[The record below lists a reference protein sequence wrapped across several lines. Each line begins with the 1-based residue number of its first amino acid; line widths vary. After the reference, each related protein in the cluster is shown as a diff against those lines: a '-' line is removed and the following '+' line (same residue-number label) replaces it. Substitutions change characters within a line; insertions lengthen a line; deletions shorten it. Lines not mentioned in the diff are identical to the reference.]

1 MSRLNRSDSD
11 DEPLVSDGAREM
23 RENFDSLGRRVTQLS
38 AQNAIAMKCSGVN
51 IGLVSCVAVSVF
63 LVAMQLSGVKSALVN
78 GGFATLGEETYGPPP
93 MRMDAHCPTSVVT
106 PPKQCAQPVVCTA
119 DAGCP
124 GHILVTGGAGY
135 IGSHTTLHL
144 LEAGYHV
151 TVIDNLIN
159 SSPDSLKRVEALT
172 KKGDHLRLI
181 LADIRDGAGL
191 EHVFRTCGAFDA
203 VIHFAGLKAVGES
216 VSMPIGYYDNNV
228 QGTLNLVKYMRKYNV
243 RSIIFSS
250 SATVYGSGT
259 PPFAEDATIGVG
271 ITNPYGQTKYAIERI
286 LDAVPFAAD
295 GKKWSIIKLR
305 YFNPVGAHPSGL
317 IGEQPSGVPNNLM
330 PYVAQTAIGIR
341 DHVTVYGDDWPNT
354 KDGTGERDYIHV
366 MDLAAGHLKALE
378 YMKKEGAPMIDVF
391 NLGTGEGNSVLEMI
405 HAFEK
410 ACDCKVNYKVGPR
423 RPGDVAQSFCIPAK
437 ANLKLGWK
445 AEKTIQ
451 DSVDDMWRWIKTAKE
466 KPFGSCDVERAGYTI

>member
-1 MSRLNRSDSD
+1 
-11 DEPLVSDGAREM
+11 
-23 RENFDSLGRRVTQLS
+23 
-38 AQNAIAMKCSGVN
+38 
-51 IGLVSCVAVSVF
+51 
-63 LVAMQLSGVKSALVN
+63 
-78 GGFATLGEETYGPPP
+78 
-93 MRMDAHCPTSVVT
+93 
-106 PPKQCAQPVVCTA
+106 
-119 DAGCP
+119 
-124 GHILVTGGAGY
+124 
-135 IGSHTTLHL
+135 
-144 LEAGYHV
+144 
-151 TVIDNLIN
+151 
-159 SSPDSLKRVEALT
+159 
-172 KKGDHLRLI
+172 
-181 LADIRDGAGL
+181 
-191 EHVFRTCGAFDA
+191 
-203 VIHFAGLKAVGES
+203 
-216 VSMPIGYYDNNV
+216 
-228 QGTLNLVKYMRKYNV
+228 MRKYNV

-259 PPFAEDATIGVG
+259 PPFAEDATIGLG

-317 IGEQPSGVPNNLM
+317 IGEQPSGIPNNLM

-410 ACDCKVNYKVGPR
+410 ACECKVKCMHCDPVIRTVLAESGMPPFMPFLIFSRIRGIRTSLGNPLYAR
-423 RPGDVAQSFCIPAK
+423 TRSFSRSSESPYFLQK
-437 ANLKLGWK
+437 
-445 AEKTIQ
+445 
-451 DSVDDMWRWIKTAKE
+451 M
-466 KPFGSCDVERAGYTI
+466 